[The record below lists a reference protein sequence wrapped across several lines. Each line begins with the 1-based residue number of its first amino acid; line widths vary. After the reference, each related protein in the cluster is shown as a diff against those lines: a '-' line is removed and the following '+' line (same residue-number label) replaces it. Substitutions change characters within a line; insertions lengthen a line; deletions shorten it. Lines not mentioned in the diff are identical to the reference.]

1 MRDTVIWP
9 VVLVYAFIALASACA
24 VIAALE
30 RILGRPIPRLR
41 HSRAVR
47 RNRAFAAVP
56 AVMIVV
62 LSWLLYLILREP
74 VCSGCTPGSM
84 IRLAIE
90 GFGLWGAVGWVV
102 FAVMLMGTW
111 IFRFASRLIPK

>member
-9 VVLVYAFIALASACA
+9 LVLVYSFIALASACA
-24 VIAALE
+24 VVAGLE

-41 HSRAVR
+41 HSPPIR
-47 RNRAFAAVP
+47 RNRAFVAVP

-62 LSWLLYLILREP
+62 FSWLLYGMLREP
-74 VCSGCTPGSM
+74 GCSDCTPGWRIYFTSE
-84 IRLAIE
+84 AF
-90 GFGLWGAVGWVV
+90 GFSGAVGWVV
-102 FAVMLMGTW
+102 FALILVAIW